1 MMMVAK
7 KEHHVV
13 GRAVPMLAVVVLVT
27 LLAGCTGTKPVS
39 ADTQLPP
46 GGILVTGAGSTFDAV
61 LFKRWFTVYHDSHP
75 NVLVKY
81 APVGSGEGVRR
92 FIGANVPQDQ
102 AVDFGAS
109 DSAMSDAELAQTNNN
124 TLMVPVTSACVVL
137 AYNLPNFHGDLKL
150 SRQAY
155 AGIFLGEI
163 KNWNDPLIAKSNPG
177 VRLPNLTIAT
187 VVRQDGSG
195 TTFAFTNNL
204 SAINDRFR
212 SLFGSTTLVNWPG
225 NAMRANGNEG
235 VAALIQKSQGSIG
248 YVGYEFANK
257 IGLDMAAL
265 ENKEGNFVQPSQQS
279 CEDGL
284 ARAELPENLRVFVP
298 DPSGADSYPIVTFS
312 WVLLRKGYKD
322 QVATPLRDLFRW
334 CLQDGQRYAS
344 QLGYVPLP
352 APVVEKAL
360 AAVNGIS
367 PGG

>member
-1 MMMVAK
+1 MAAK
-7 KEHHVV
+7 KKHLVV
-13 GRAVPMLAVVVLVT
+13 RRVVPMLAVIVLVT
-27 LLAGCTGTKPVS
+27 LLASCSSSKPGTGE
-39 ADTQLPP
+39 AQLPA
-46 GGILVTGAGSTFDAV
+46 GSTLLTGAGSSFDAV

-75 NVLVKY
+75 NIFIKY
-81 APVGSGEGVRR
+81 ASVGSGEGVRR

-102 AVDFGAS
+102 TVDFGAS

-177 VRLPNLTIAT
+177 VKLPNLTIVTA
-187 VVRQDGSG
+187 VRSDGSG

-204 SAINDRFR
+204 AAISDRWR
-212 SLFGSTTLVNWPG
+212 SLFGTATLVNWPG

-235 VAALIQKSQGSIG
+235 VAGLVQKSQGSIG
-248 YVGYEFANK
+248 YVGYEFANRL
-257 IGLDMAAL
+257 GLDMAAL
-265 ENKEGNFVQPSQQS
+265 ENKEGRFTQPSQQS
-279 CEDGL
+279 CEEGL
-284 ARAELPENLRVFVP
+284 ALAELPENLRMFVP

-312 WVLLRKGYKD
+312 WALLRKGYKD
-322 QVATPLRDLFRW
+322 PTATSLRDLFRW

-360 AAVNGIS
+360 AAVNSIS